1 MWKCHDGI
9 AAAAGVKDDDSMIL
23 VTGATGLS
31 GSAVIRACVNT
42 RLPVRALVRDPA
54 KAAVLSIPDTVEV
67 AEGDMLKPATLDGV
81 LDGVER
87 ALMISGPDEH
97 ILETQCT
104 FIDAAKRAGVRHIVK
119 LSGMGCWGGAK
130 FRLAR
135 MHAEVERYLEG
146 SGVAWTHLRP
156 STFMQT
162 FLLEVPTILSDGTVN
177 LPMADAKL
185 SPVDVDD
192 IAQVA
197 VALLRGSGHEGKR
210 YEMTGPEA
218 LTMNEIAER
227 ISSAIDRPVR
237 YVDTDP
243 ADYRNTLLAGGIPA
257 YFADAMDELF
267 SERRHGS
274 DESSVD
280 LSTHGV
286 FGVTATTFAEFV
298 RRNADV
304 FRGEATASQ
313 LWASGWQPG
322 ADPRQPLPNSGG
334 HPDPHIQDSLTKGT
348 AMTVDLNEAARAVL
362 DGPHVATIATSNADG
377 RPQSSVIFV
386 KRDGDTV
393 LFSTITGR
401 LKTRNMLRDPRI
413 SLLVRDTNTGR
424 YVEIRGT
431 VDITEDP
438 EKSLLYEM
446 YDRYMGGTTPPPE
459 PEADRLIVRITPEK
473 VYQWPPVP
481 VTA

>member
-1 MWKCHDGI
+1 MWKCRDGV
-9 AAAAGVKDDDSMIL
+9 AAAARMKDDNVIL

-31 GSAVIRACVNT
+31 GSAVIRACVDA
-42 RLPVRALVRDPA
+42 RLPMRALVRDPVKVEA
-54 KAAVLSIPDTVEV
+54 LGIPDTVEV

-97 ILETQCT
+97 MLETQCS

-119 LSGMGCWGGAK
+119 FSGMGCWDDAK
-130 FRLAR
+130 FRFAR

-162 FLLEVPTILSDGTVN
+162 FLLEVPTILYEGTVN

-197 VALLRGSGHEGKR
+197 VALLRGTGHEGKR

-227 ISSAIDRPVR
+227 ISSATGRPVR
-237 YVDTDP
+237 YIDTDP
-243 ADYRNTLLAGGIPA
+243 ADYRRILLGGGIPA

-286 FGVTATTFAEFV
+286 FGVTPTTFAEFV
-298 RRNADV
+298 ARNADV
-304 FRGEATASQ
+304 FRGEAAASQ
-313 LWASGWQPG
+313 LWASGQQSTG
-322 ADPRQPLPNSGG
+322 TPR
-334 HPDPHIQDSLTKGT
+334 
-348 AMTVDLNEAARAVL
+348 
-362 DGPHVATIATSNADG
+362 
-377 RPQSSVIFV
+377 
-386 KRDGDTV
+386 
-393 LFSTITGR
+393 
-401 LKTRNMLRDPRI
+401 
-413 SLLVRDTNTGR
+413 
-424 YVEIRGT
+424 
-431 VDITEDP
+431 
-438 EKSLLYEM
+438 
-446 YDRYMGGTTPPPE
+446 
-459 PEADRLIVRITPEK
+459 
-473 VYQWPPVP
+473 
-481 VTA
+481 

>member
-1 MWKCHDGI
+1 MWTCRDGI
-9 AAAAGVKDDDSMIL
+9 AAAAGVKDDDSMIV

-31 GSAVIRACVNT
+31 GSAVIRACVDT

-87 ALMISGPDEH
+87 VLMISGPDEH

-119 LSGMGCWGGAK
+119 LSGMGCWGDAK
-130 FRLAR
+130 FRFAR

-162 FLLEVPTILSDGTVN
+162 FLLEVPTILYDGTVN

-227 ISSAIDRPVR
+227 ISSAINRPVR

-243 ADYRNTLLAGGIPA
+243 SDYRKILIAGGIPA

-267 SERRHGS
+267 SERRQGS

-286 FGVTATTFAEFV
+286 FGVTPTTFAEFV

-313 LWASGWQPG
+313 LWASSWES
-322 ADPRQPLPNSGG
+322 A
-334 HPDPHIQDSLTKGT
+334 GT
-348 AMTVDLNEAARAVL
+348 AN
-362 DGPHVATIATSNADG
+362 
-377 RPQSSVIFV
+377 
-386 KRDGDTV
+386 
-393 LFSTITGR
+393 
-401 LKTRNMLRDPRI
+401 
-413 SLLVRDTNTGR
+413 
-424 YVEIRGT
+424 
-431 VDITEDP
+431 
-438 EKSLLYEM
+438 
-446 YDRYMGGTTPPPE
+446 
-459 PEADRLIVRITPEK
+459 
-473 VYQWPPVP
+473 
-481 VTA
+481 